1 MYAQKERT
9 LLIGYVSKPFGNY
22 LICRPVLSD
31 VVTQPRPPAAMFPVS
46 RRNKKKVGNV
56 IQDTRG
62 KGVKNVSFLQR
73 YLASETVM
81 QSKIFILISHLDHYI
96 HRVKFANNN
105 SNQNKPRSCSFPLTV
120 LNRRTHVFCEPRS
133 KTYSIKD

>member
-1 MYAQKERT
+1 M
-9 LLIGYVSKPFGNY
+9 
-22 LICRPVLSD
+22 
-31 VVTQPRPPAAMFPVS
+31 
-46 RRNKKKVGNV
+46 GNV

-96 HRVKFANNN
+96 HSVKFANKQQQPKQTKIMQFFAN
-105 SNQNKPRSCSFPLTV
+105 S
-120 LNRRTHVFCEPRS
+120 S
-133 KTYSIKD
+133 K